1 MAAFGIGKLQSL
13 GMRTAEETAPGISR
27 IDRWLF
33 GVRLFK
39 SRSAA
44 ADAVSGGKVHLNGER
59 VKPSRSLK
67 PGDTVRFSRGSVVFE
82 CVVLTV
88 PLRRGP
94 ASEAARCYDET
105 AASKARRAD
114 FAARMKVGAAL
125 SPKPDE
131 RPRKHDRRLLRQ
143 LRGRN

>member
-1 MAAFGIGKLQSL
+1 MGESSTETGP
-13 GMRTAEETAPGISR
+13 GTAR

-44 ADAVSGGKVHLNGER
+44 ADAVNGGKVHINGER
-59 VKPSRSLK
+59 VKPSRGVQA
-67 PGDTVRFSRGSVVFE
+67 GDTVTFTRGAVKFE
-82 CVVLTV
+82 CVVTAIPV
-88 PLRRGP
+88 RRGP

-105 AASKARRAD
+105 AASKARREE
-114 FAARMKVGAAL
+114 FAARMKVAAGL
-125 SPKPDE
+125 SPRPDD
-131 RPRKHDRRLLRQ
+131 RPDKHDRKLLRR